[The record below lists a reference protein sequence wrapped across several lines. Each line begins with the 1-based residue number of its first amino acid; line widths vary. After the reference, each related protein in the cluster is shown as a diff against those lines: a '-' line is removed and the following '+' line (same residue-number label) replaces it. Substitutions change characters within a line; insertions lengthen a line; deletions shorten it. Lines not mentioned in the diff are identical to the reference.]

1 MIAQLIT
8 SFIASAAFGV
18 IFNVPKKSLIQCG
31 TVGMVGWF
39 LYYYLV
45 ENEINSIAATLAAAF
60 LVAVISQYFAKRYK
74 TPITI
79 FNVSGIIPLVPGGLS
94 YDAMK
99 HFVENDFNMAVQ
111 LAAKAFM
118 LAGAIAMGLIFAEVM
133 NQLVNKYNK
142 RKLKKL
148 NKLNKLNK
156 I

>member
-8 SFIASAAFGV
+8 SFIASAAFGI
-18 IFNVPKKSLIQCG
+18 IFNVPKNTLVQCG
-31 TVGMVGWF
+31 LVGMIGWV
-39 LYYYLV
+39 LYFFLV
-45 ENEINSIAATLAAAF
+45 ENGVNSIPATLSAAF

-99 HFVENDFNMAVQ
+99 HFVENDYNVAVQ

-133 NQLVNKYNK
+133 NQLVNKYNR
-142 RKLKKL
+142 RKVRG
-148 NKLNKLNK
+148 
-156 I
+156 

>member
-31 TVGMVGWF
+31 TVGMVGCF

-148 NKLNKLNK
+148 NKLNK

>member
-8 SFIASAAFGV
+8 SFIASAAFGI
-18 IFNVPKKSLIQCG
+18 IFNVPKNTLVQC
-31 TVGMVGWF
+31 GMVGMIGWV
-39 LYYYLV
+39 LYFFLV
-45 ENEINSIAATLAAAF
+45 ENGVNSIPATLSAAF

-99 HFVENDFNMAVQ
+99 HFVENDYNVAVQ

-133 NQLVNKYNK
+133 NQLVNKYNR
-142 RKLKKL
+142 RKVRG
-148 NKLNKLNK
+148 
-156 I
+156 

>member
-8 SFIASAAFGV
+8 SFIASAAFGI

-39 LYYYLV
+39 LYYFLV
-45 ENEINSIAATLAAAF
+45 ENDVNSIAATLAAAF

-99 HFVENDFNMAVQ
+99 HFVENDFNMAFQ

-148 NKLNKLNK
+148 NK

>member
-8 SFIASAAFGV
+8 SFIASAAFGI
-18 IFNVPKKSLIQCG
+18 IFNVPKNTLVQC
-31 TVGMVGWF
+31 GMVGMIGWV
-39 LYYYLV
+39 LYFFLV
-45 ENEINSIAATLAAAF
+45 ENGVNSIPATLSAAF

-99 HFVENDFNMAVQ
+99 HFVENDYNVAVQ

-133 NQLVNKYNK
+133 NQLVNKYNR
-142 RKLKKL
+142 RKARG
-148 NKLNKLNK
+148 
-156 I
+156 

>member
-142 RKLKKL
+142 RKLKR
-148 NKLNKLNK
+148 LNK

>member
-8 SFIASAAFGV
+8 SFIASAAFGI
-18 IFNVPKKSLIQCG
+18 IFNVPKNSLIQCG

-45 ENEINSIAATLAAAF
+45 ENDVNSIAATLAAAF

-99 HFVENDFNMAVQ
+99 HFVENDFNMAFQ

-133 NQLVNKYNK
+133 NQLVNKYNIRK
-142 RKLKKL
+142 TRKLKK
-148 NKLNKLNK
+148 

>member
-8 SFIASAAFGV
+8 SFIASAAFGI
-18 IFNVPKKSLIQCG
+18 IFNVPKNSLIQCG

-45 ENEINSIAATLAAAF
+45 ENEVNSIAATLAAAF

-99 HFVENDFNMAVQ
+99 HFVENDFNMAFQ

-133 NQLVNKYNK
+133 NQLVTKYNIRK
-142 RKLKKL
+142 MKKLKK
-148 NKLNKLNK
+148 